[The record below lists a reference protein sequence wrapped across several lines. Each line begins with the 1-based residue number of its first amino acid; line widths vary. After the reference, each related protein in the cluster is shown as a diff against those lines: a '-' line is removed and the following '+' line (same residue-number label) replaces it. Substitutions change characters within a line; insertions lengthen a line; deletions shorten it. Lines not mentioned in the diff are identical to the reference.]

1 MPEDFADGLP
11 DERTVRAIRTG
22 CSFLLTWLQWEGWSG
37 TLRYPTTI
45 SPQAATTAQ
54 SQPESLEAQ
63 LSSNTLTLRD
73 RTFNLLTQAT
83 TWAAFSN
90 DGFQGNRSN
99 PIFYD
104 SLESIHGQIHGLT
117 GRNGHMSVV
126 DFAAFDPV
134 FVRIQFSDDASVD
147 LRKDVSGCTT
157 LTSIVF

>member
-11 DERTVRAIRTG
+11 SERTVRAIRTG
-22 CSFLLTWLQWEGWSG
+22 CSFLLTLSQWEAWST
-37 TLRYPTTI
+37 TLRNPTTTN
-45 SPQAATTAQ
+45 PQTASTAQ
-54 SQPESLEAQ
+54 TQPERLESL
-63 LSSNTLTLRD
+63 LDSNKLTLRD

-90 DGFQGNRSN
+90 DGFQGTRMN
-99 PIFYD
+99 PIAYD

-117 GRNGHMSVV
+117 GQGGHMSAI

-134 FVRIQFSDDASVD
+134 FVRVQFSDGVWVD
-147 LRKDVSGCTT
+147 LRKEFSGCTT

>member
-1 MPEDFADGLP
+1 M
-11 DERTVRAIRTG
+11 
-22 CSFLLTWLQWEGWSG
+22 
-37 TLRYPTTI
+37 
-45 SPQAATTAQ
+45 
-54 SQPESLEAQ
+54 EAQ
-63 LSSNTLTLRD
+63 LGNNKLTLRD

-117 GRNGHMSVV
+117 GMNGHMSVV

-134 FVRIQFSDDASVD
+134 FVRYQCSSGALVD
-147 LRKDVSGCTT
+147 LWKQFSGCTIQM
-157 LTSIVF
+157 SIVFLQFGKPLTRQRGSNPGPTTLEPSPPVQGLLRTKTLLSLLSAGQTVNFGPPRKPYVDI

>member
-1 MPEDFADGLP
+1 MA
-11 DERTVRAIRTG
+11 
-22 CSFLLTWLQWEGWSG
+22 S
-37 TLRYPTTI
+37 
-45 SPQAATTAQ
+45 TAQ
-54 SQPESLEAQ
+54 SQPERLELQ
-63 LSSNTLTLRD
+63 LGNNKLTLRD

-117 GRNGHMSVV
+117 GQNGHMSVV

-134 FVRIQFSDDASVD
+134 FVRVQVSHGVHWSTYGINSVAAPYKRRSSFNNLASH
-147 LRKDVSGCTT
+147 
-157 LTSIVF
+157 

>member
-1 MPEDFADGLP
+1 MA
-11 DERTVRAIRTG
+11 
-22 CSFLLTWLQWEGWSG
+22 S
-37 TLRYPTTI
+37 
-45 SPQAATTAQ
+45 TAQ
-54 SQPESLEAQ
+54 SQPERLEVQ
-63 LSSNTLTLRD
+63 LGNNKLTLRD

-117 GRNGHMSVV
+117 GQNGHMSVV

-134 FVRIQFSDDASVD
+134 FVRVQVSHGALVD
-147 LRKDVSGCTT
+147 LWNQFSGCTIQ
-157 LTSIVF
+157 TSIVF